1 MKKVSI
7 GIICLILVI
16 ILGSALFWGY
26 LTNKTSQWTN
36 IIFPNIK
43 IEDVD
48 VSGKTFDEAKDVIKK
63 EYGELI
69 LKKNITVRTS
79 DKEYRLEFS
88 KLDARYDINEA
99 VKQAFNYG
107 KNLNI
112 IDKYKLIK
120 KPEKQIISLKF
131 VYDPKPI
138 KEFISI
144 IQKEVEKKAQNASI
158 SIVNGNFQ
166 IAPEK
171 KGIKLLNDKLETSMM
186 SKINGDITPQE
197 VVVEAP
203 EEEVVAS
210 ITSEKLKTIDT
221 KLSTFTTNFGS
232 SDYSR
237 STNIQIATSS
247 INNKIVMPGQS
258 FSFNDTV
265 GQRTAARGYKMAPVI
280 VGTKVNSDFGGGI
293 CQVST
298 TLYNAIMRANIPSTE
313 RTHHT
318 LPSHYIGPALDATV
332 DWGNLDYKFT
342 NTLSYPVYIQAY
354 IENKNIYFAVY
365 SNFSLSNKKYDFVNE
380 IYARI
385 EPGVKYIDDPNL
397 LEGETVQEQ
406 SPSQGIKARAYINTY
421 ENGQIIEHKQVSDDF
436 YKPVDEIIRRGTR
449 K

>member
-1 MKKVSI
+1 M
-7 GIICLILVI
+7 
-16 ILGSALFWGY
+16 
-26 LTNKTSQWTN
+26 
-36 IIFPNIK
+36 
-43 IEDVD
+43 
-48 VSGKTFDEAKDVIKK
+48 IKK
-63 EYGELI
+63 H
-69 LKKNITVRTS
+69 
-79 DKEYRLEFS
+79 
-88 KLDARYDINEA
+88 
-99 VKQAFNYG
+99 
-107 KNLNI
+107 
-112 IDKYKLIK
+112 
-120 KPEKQIISLKF
+120 EKRIISLKF

-171 KGIKLLNDKLETSMM
+171 KGVKLLNDKLEASML